1 MSEWV
6 SDKYCQWSD
15 LGPIKMINKRYD
27 DYIIFDWSPC
37 FCFVCLG
44 RFHRRSEDMSH
55 PFSLLVLDASH
66 SLTCTGFWNV
76 YWLEKE
82 RKWSNGVSPRLS
94 ISYMQSTDLL
104 LWIKSRARRSVLC
117 QLTGVLECGVI
128 FAHSWLLVT
137 FHSALFCSF
146 HKFCAVSFLI
156 VVRCPSVFS
165 NGQGDQTD

>member
-1 MSEWV
+1 M
-6 SDKYCQWSD
+6 
-15 LGPIKMINKRYD
+15 RYG

-66 SLTCTGFWNV
+66 SLTCTGFGIFID
-76 YWLEKE
+76 LTRRE
-82 RKWSNGVSPRLS
+82 NGLLRFLYVSRFH
-94 ISYMQSTDLL
+94 MQSTDLL
-104 LWIKSRARRSVLC
+104 LWIKSRAWLSRRSVLC
-117 QLTGVLECGVI
+117 QLKGILECGLI

-137 FHSALFCSF
+137 FHFALFCSF
-146 HKFCAVSFLI
+146 HKFCSVSFLI